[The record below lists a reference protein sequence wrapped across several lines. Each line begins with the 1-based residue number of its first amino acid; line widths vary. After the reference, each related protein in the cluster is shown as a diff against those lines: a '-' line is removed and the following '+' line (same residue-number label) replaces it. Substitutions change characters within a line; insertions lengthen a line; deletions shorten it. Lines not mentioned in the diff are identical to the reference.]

1 MVFYHWAGVVC
12 LKKKSDPP
20 IFFST
25 FLEDAYKTGAHVGK
39 VWWGTGGDAAS
50 RAKPLNSKGLF
61 RLTLVAS
68 AVAPAVA
75 AASQGETKVAAPVA
89 AANEPL
95 PCRTTAQ
102 CVAYEAAVKL
112 GIDPFTIELF
122 QHLDTDGSGSLD
134 KDEIK
139 IVIDMLEW
147 DFIDDEQ
154 LDGLIARCDGDG
166 NGQISIEEFATMM
179 DSESKA
185 LLNNNFGMAA
195 ADIATYHK
203 FCDSN
208 GTCNA
213 TTILATLKKIEPKTS
228 FASSNPGGGDG
239 STVVFSTAI
248 LLDFMKNN
256 CVGCR
261 DGKKTACVN
270 PDEIWLQDWPNM
282 VWKISEA
289 AQSFEI
295 RTINRAVAHLKHRG
309 N

>member
-1 MVFYHWAGVVC
+1 M
-12 LKKKSDPP
+12 K
-20 IFFST
+20 
-25 FLEDAYKTGAHVGK
+25 
-39 VWWGTGGDAAS
+39 
-50 RAKPLNSKGLF
+50 
-61 RLTLVAS
+61 
-68 AVAPAVA
+68 
-75 AASQGETKVAAPVA
+75 
-89 AANEPL
+89 
-95 PCRTTAQ
+95 
-102 CVAYEAAVKL
+102 
-112 GIDPFTIELF
+112 
-122 QHLDTDGSGSLD
+122 
-134 KDEIK
+134 
-139 IVIDMLEW
+139 
-147 DFIDDEQ
+147 
-154 LDGLIARCDGDG
+154 
-166 NGQISIEEFATMM
+166 MM
-179 DSESKA
+179 DSESQA
-185 LLNNNFGMAA
+185 LLNDNFGMSA
-195 ADIATYHK
+195 ADLATFHK

-289 AQSFEI
+289 AQSFEV

-309 N
+309 NVPRK

>member
-1 MVFYHWAGVVC
+1 MRPPLQPPTNHFRAAP
-12 LKKKSDPP
+12 LK
-20 IFFST
+20 
-25 FLEDAYKTGAHVGK
+25 
-39 VWWGTGGDAAS
+39 
-50 RAKPLNSKGLF
+50 SKGLF

-75 AASQGETKVAAPVA
+75 AAPQLQGETKVAAPVA

-102 CVAYEAAVKL
+102 LVAYEAAVKS
-112 GIDPFTIELF
+112 GIDPFLIELF
-122 QHLDTDGSGSLD
+122 QHLDTDGNGSLD

-147 DFIDDEQ
+147 DLDEEQ

-166 NGQISIEEFATMM
+166 DGQISIEEFVKLG
-179 DSESKA
+179 DSESQA
-185 LLNNNFGMAA
+185 LRNDNFGMSA
-195 ADIATYHK
+195 ADLATFHK

>member
-1 MVFYHWAGVVC
+1 MGC
-12 LKKKSDPP
+12 NNSKKSTPVVEETPVNNATPTAESSVPVPSESESTTAANP
-20 IFFST
+20 I
-25 FLEDAYKTGAHVGK
+25 
-39 VWWGTGGDAAS
+39 
-50 RAKPLNSKGLF
+50 
-61 RLTLVAS
+61 
-68 AVAPAVA
+68 A
-75 AASQGETKVAAPVA
+75 AAPQGETKVEAPVVVDDVALDVTKVAAPVV
-89 AANEPL
+89 NGETL
-95 PCRTTAQ
+95 HIKDM
-102 CVAYEAAVKL
+102 VAYEAAIKL
-112 GIDPFTIELF
+112 RIDPFLIEMF
-122 QHLDTDGSGSLD
+122 QNLDADGSGSLD

-139 IVIDMLEW
+139 IIIDMLEW
-147 DFIDDEQ
+147 DKFLDEDG
-154 LDGLIARCDGDG
+154 LDALIARCDGDG

-213 TTILATLKKIEPKTS
+213 YTILATLKKIEPKSS
-228 FASSNPGGGDG
+228 FDKGL
-239 STVVFSTAI
+239 FSEAI
-248 LLDFMKNN
+248 LLDFMKNH

-270 PDEIWLQDWPNM
+270 PDEIWLQDWGNM

-295 RTINRAVAHLKHRG
+295 RSINRAVAHLKHRG
-309 N
+309 NVPRK